1 MDGLRL
7 DIDNAAMQDM
17 IRQIGAT
24 PYQVKLATRRALRR
38 LTNHITTQTKRSVAQ
53 SLGITQKA
61 LQRRYYQKAV
71 EDGLRIWVGTR
82 GISPDILGTLR
93 QTKTGVRVRRWNFP
107 GAFIADFRG
116 KPRVWIRES
125 SRYYTPRLYS
135 GIKAAP
141 KKEIRAGSR
150 RWPLYQG
157 LVPIHDEVLSA
168 FSGHEQEFAD
178 FFLKQFQHE
187 LEYAGGKK

>member
-7 DIDNAAMQDM
+7 DIDNAAMQEM

-24 PYQVKLATRRALRR
+24 PEQAKLATRRALRR
-38 LTNHITTQTKRSVAQ
+38 LAKHITTQTKRSVAQ

-71 EDGLRIWVGTR
+71 EDGLQVWVGTL
-82 GISPDILGTLR
+82 GIPPHSLGRPR

-107 GAFIADFRG
+107 GAFIARIRG
-116 KPRVWIRES
+116 EERVWIRAS
-125 SRYYTPRLYS
+125 SQHYTPRLYS
-135 GIKAAP
+135 GLQATNKASVRSGG
-141 KKEIRAGSR
+141 K
-150 RWPLYQG
+150 RWPVYQAR
-157 LVPIHDEVLSA
+157 VPIDDAVLTA
-168 FSGHEQEFAD
+168 FSGREQEFAD